1 MLLVRSP
8 HLEFFLD
15 LSKTKVAVCS
25 EPALRPGEENVLDA
39 AVVVLLLLGDVLQ
52 VCVEDEAV
60 YHHVGRH
67 EQPDVDH
74 LVNNINV
81 RMRAK
86 SEHNK
91 DYCLTNIHYHYV

>member
-25 EPALRPGEENVLDA
+25 EPALRPGEEDVLDA
-39 AVVVLLLLGDVLQ
+39 AVVVLLPLGDVLQ
-52 VCVEDEAV
+52 VGVEDEAV
-60 YHHVGRH
+60 HHHVGRH

-74 LVNNINV
+74 LVDMDNV
-81 RMRAK
+81 RMMAK
-86 SEHNK
+86 SKHNK
-91 DYCLTNIHYHYV
+91 DYC